1 MRMSDLAR
9 ESGVSVSTIKFYLRE
24 ELLPPGAISEPNQA
38 TYGDLHLRRLAL
50 IRALREVAGLPLQVI
65 RDVLRQTER
74 PWAEADPVGRAL
86 AEVYPV
92 PTRDRTP
99 SEERDLAAVRREVE
113 RVLMQL
119 DWVRSDTVRPQHLHL
134 DYLAD
139 AMMQLRKHVDSAYP
153 IDRLAEFAH
162 HVWQL
167 SETAH
172 RGYEE
177 RTPQPGDDLAG
188 ATRDGL
194 LGILL
199 LEPVVSSLLRTALVL
214 RSLKISA
221 EREDPGSEAKER
233 S

>member
-24 ELLPPGAISEPNQA
+24 ELLPPGVVGEPNQA
-38 TYGDLHLRRLAL
+38 EYGDLHLRRLAL

-74 PWAEADPVGRAL
+74 PWADADPVGRAL
-86 AEVYPV
+86 AAVYPV
-92 PTRDRTP
+92 PPRDRTP
-99 SEERDLAAVRREVE
+99 SEERDLASVRREVE

-119 DWVRSDTVRPQHLHL
+119 EWVQSDTLRPQHLHL

-139 AMMQLRKHVDSAYP
+139 ALMQVRKHIDPAYP

-162 HVWQL
+162 HIWQL
-167 SETAH
+167 SEAAH

-199 LEPVVSSLLRTALVL
+199 IEPVVGSLLRTALVL

-221 EREDPGSEAKER
+221 EREDPPSDAKAR